1 MPRKLKG
8 KTPTTTERL
17 FLSLDVD
24 FRHYCLHR
32 TEGDRPRIEYL
43 GPNSLN
49 LSAFYFVKKSVIIF
63 LPLFVFLLVPLF
75 VLIYICP
82 SIRHP
87 VCPCISVSICPHISV
102 APSENWTERINPFY
116 LSSSAVVHRPWQ
128 PDSMADWM
136 TASLATSSPWQ
147 QIESKCWSNLGD
159 RINDIGIIPPV
170 PSLPPSS
177 ADRSKRHSL
186 AIQGL
191 LRDWSKA
198 ESCHFI

>member
-75 VLIYICP
+75 VLIYISVP
-82 SIRHP
+82 LSVTLFVP
-87 VCPCISVSICPHISV
+87 VSLSLSVHI
-102 APSENWTERINPFY
+102 Y
-116 LSSSAVVHRPWQ
+116 LSLPLKTELSALIR
-128 PDSMADWM
+128 S
-136 TASLATSSPWQ
+136 TS
-147 QIESKCWSNLGD
+147 
-159 RINDIGIIPPV
+159 R
-170 PSLPPSS
+170 
-177 ADRSKRHSL
+177 R
-186 AIQGL
+186 L
-191 LRDWSKA
+191 LL
-198 ESCHFI
+198 FIALDNRTQWLTG